1 MKSGFVAII
10 GKPNVGKSTIINA
23 LLERKLSIVTEKAQT
38 TRNAIRGI
46 YDDGKYQI
54 VFIDTPGIHK
64 AHHSLG
70 KIMNQDALNSAK
82 DVDAV
87 ILVVD
92 ASKKINEGDAF
103 IHDSL
108 SKKIPTFIAINKID
122 LIRLPEAEAVK
133 KAYAD
138 MYPNAKILELS
149 AVENFGV
156 DSLLEEIKAI
166 LPEGPRYYPEDQ
178 ITDKDA
184 AFFVSEVIREKL
196 LKLLKE
202 EVPHNLAVRVDEIK
216 HKKEAAYIKAT
227 IIVDRD
233 SHKGI
238 VIGKGGKRIKAVGIK
253 ARTDLEEYFGKNI
266 FLELFVSVKEDWIN
280 NNLILKELGYK

>member
-238 VIGKGGKRIKAVGIK
+238 VIGKGGKHIKAVGIK

>member
-149 AVENFGV
+149 AIENFGV

-238 VIGKGGKRIKAVGIK
+238 VIGKGGKRIKAIGIK